1 MGKRIVKNYPSPR
14 LMETIG
20 ATNQKPA
27 EAIGEL
33 VANSFDARIDNER
46 IKIVVDMR
54 NQKIVVIDNGKG
66 MTSDILEKAVC
77 IGEDMS
83 RYMERGEGAKGHFG
97 MGFKTSCSTLGRYY
111 EIFTRPDSENR
122 EYHVGFDIGD
132 YSKRPSGSD
141 AWDIEIE
148 DNAPSENSPLK
159 NMDHGTAFVISK
171 LKDKNI
177 IVSAVLSYLG
187 EAFKGHLQTGDS
199 ILIVDAIGTHE
210 AVPKKYSFI
219 KGTKIEIDEVFGPN
233 DKYHITGWMA
243 LDEQLHNDG
252 IYGFN
257 IYRYGQLVV
266 TWDKSWFKAHL
277 MTSRII
283 GEVNM
288 DFLDATF
295 YKQGVQQSE
304 DWQLVAEHMKE
315 YLKGIVSASRNV
327 SKQGNINKPAVLKKI
342 VEDLNHFYNKEIPE
356 GESIPGEEAEGG
368 NDSGQENSGNSGTQG
383 KKKKA
388 GDEGSVNE
396 KIKAVVK
403 EQALVLE
410 NEGIID
416 ITYLEKDGRSDNKAP
431 FDYIFD
437 EADADEE
444 EEDVHSELQVIMFK
458 NHPLWSKKV
467 DDEVK
472 KILATSDAIYRMLV
486 EKLDFETSEAL
497 KIRNEWIGRRTF
509 GESEQ

>member
-1 MGKRIVKNYPSPR
+1 MGKRVVKNYPSPR

-33 VANSFDARIDNER
+33 VANSFDARIDNQK

-54 NQKIVVIDNGKG
+54 DQKIIVIDNGKG
-66 MTSDILEKAVC
+66 MTSEILEKAVC

-111 EIFTRPDSENR
+111 EIFTRPDSEDR

-132 YSKRPSGSD
+132 YSNRPSGSD

-148 DNAPSENSPLK
+148 DEAPSDKSPLK
-159 NMDHGTAFVISK
+159 NMEHGTAFVISR

-187 EAFKGHLQTGDS
+187 EAFKGHLEADDS
-199 ILIVDAIGTHE
+199 IIVIDDTGAHKAI
-210 AVPKKYSFI
+210 PKKYSFI
-219 KGTKIEIDEVFGPN
+219 KGTKIDIDEVFGPH
-233 DKYHITGWMA
+233 DKYHVKGWVA
-243 LDEQLHNDG
+243 LDTQLHNDG
-252 IYGFN
+252 LYGFN
-257 IYRYGQLVV
+257 IYRYGQLVEK
-266 TWDKSWFKAHL
+266 WDKTWFKPHL

-283 GEVNM
+283 GEVQM

-304 DWQLVAEHMKE
+304 DWLLVAEHMKE
-315 YLKGIVSASRNV
+315 FLKGIVTASRNV
-327 SKQGNINKPAVLKKI
+327 SRQGNIDKPTELKKI
-342 VEDLNHFYNKEIPE
+342 VGKLQQDYEINVSETEQGQGGEDE
-356 GESIPGEEAEGG
+356 GESQGGHSAGRKKKDNSEGG
-368 NDSGQENSGNSGTQG
+368 
-383 KKKKA
+383 
-388 GDEGSVNE
+388 VNQ

-410 NEGIID
+410 DGTID
-416 ITYLEKDGRSDNKAP
+416 IAYLEKDGRSGNKAP
-431 FDYIFD
+431 FDYIYD
-437 EADADEE
+437 EVDNDED
-444 EEDVHSELQVIMFK
+444 EDNHSELQVIMYK
-458 NHPLWSKKV
+458 DHPLWNKKV

-472 KILATSDAIYRMLV
+472 KILSTSDAIYRMLV
-486 EKLDFETSEAL
+486 EKMGYETSDAL
-497 KIRNEWIGRRTF
+497 KIRNEWVASRTF
-509 GESEQ
+509 KSND